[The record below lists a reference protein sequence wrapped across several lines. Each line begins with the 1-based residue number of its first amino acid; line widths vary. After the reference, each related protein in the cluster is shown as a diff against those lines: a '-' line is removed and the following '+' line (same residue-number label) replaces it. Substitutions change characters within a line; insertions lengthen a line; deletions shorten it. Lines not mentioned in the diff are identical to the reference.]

1 MLCILSFSTSYF
13 LLGSFVCGH
22 GTFQP
27 ILQLHYRCWLI
38 LIRQSRGLPFTHT
51 PNWNS
56 CWFYPFHS
64 LILLT
69 FPVFVWLV
77 DFFPFQGLKN
87 SRWKHH
93 MKKWWLR
100 SYSRSGHVWISNSY
114 PAGLSWKI
122 CPECSIFQWVS
133 WLIVGLLSAH
143 IFNAP
148 VLSTGRQAEKAEET
162 FLWWSSLFWGVTGKP
177 ASWS

>member
-1 MLCILSFSTSYF
+1 M
-13 LLGSFVCGH
+13 CGH

-27 ILQLHYRCWLI
+27 ILQLYYRWWLTLHQAIQRSSIYSYPKLEFLLI
-38 LIRQSRGLPFTHT
+38 LSF
-51 PNWNS
+51 
-56 CWFYPFHS
+56 S
-64 LILLT
+64 LINSPDLSC
-69 FPVFVWLV
+69 FCLV
-77 DFFPFQGLKN
+77 GWFFFLFRLKN

-143 IFNAP
+143 IFSAP
-148 VLSTGRQAEKAEET
+148 VLSTGQQTEKAEET
-162 FLWWSSLFWGVTGKP
+162 FLWLSSLFGGLQESLQPRVRNKSKNCRTILIRR
-177 ASWS
+177 